1 MPDLLPWPFSLPGR
15 LLDQLGYAGAI
26 EAFESPA
33 SARPVHLEAAEL
45 PPAPLDTLPG
55 VPAFGVEPRRRQVL
69 HGVQAGGGGDYTGAL
84 AELRYLA
91 ARPLPTTDEDLAHV
105 RRAPLPQRSPSGWL
119 PASAC
124 QAAVSFG

>member
-15 LLDQLGYAGAI
+15 FLDQLGYAGAI

-55 VPAFGVEPRRRQVL
+55 VQAFGVEPRRRQVPPRRPGRRRWRL
-69 HGVQAGGGGDYTGAL
+69 HGRAGRAVLPGP
-84 AELRYLA
+84 

-105 RRAPLPQRSPSGWL
+105 RVAAGHGGRALMAG
-119 PASAC
+119 
-124 QAAVSFG
+124 AAAAG

>member
-45 PPAPLDTLPG
+45 
-55 VPAFGVEPRRRQVL
+55 
-69 HGVQAGGGGDYTGAL
+69 
-84 AELRYLA
+84 RYLA

-105 RRAPLPQRSPSGWL
+105 RRAPLPQRSPSGWR

>member
-69 HGVQAGGGGDYTGAL
+69 HGVQAGGGGDYTGAP

-91 ARPLPTTDEDLAHV
+91 PRDPC
-105 RRAPLPQRSPSGWL
+105 RRRTRTSLTSGWL

-124 QAAVSFG
+124 QEAVSFG